1 MRTDGIR
8 HPTLISYR
16 LIFNRSSG
24 VMWSSPEFVRTAVN
38 AMMLVTQVLGYNV
51 RFGYFDARCQYSE
64 FYLTIPT

>member
-1 MRTDGIR
+1 
-8 HPTLISYR
+8 
-16 LIFNRSSG
+16 